1 MISRLLIPAILAACV
16 GSTTLGQSTLD
27 RAIVGATAPAGGS
40 VMKPTL
46 KIPARCAA
54 TTTRPTDS

>member
-1 MISRLLIPAILAACV
+1 MVLALFLLLSA
-16 GSTTLGQSTLD
+16 
-27 RAIVGATAPAGGS
+27 RAGPAGGS

-46 KIPARCAA
+46 KMPARWQA